1 MKQESAHNS
10 IWQTSDVMIII
21 TLVVGVIL
29 EYFVVDLGS
38 IPISLSF
45 RLGLGLGGLF
55 IFAGLVI
62 MLLAKKEFNKEG
74 QPSSPG
80 KPNTKIVN
88 TGIYKYSRNPLYVG
102 NITAMVGIGI
112 TFDIL
117 WFVILVIPLSVAIH
131 WVLIVPEE
139 HYLLLKFGEDYVQ
152 YLKKVRR
159 WL

>member
-38 IPISLSF
+38 IPFSLSF
-45 RLGLGLGGLF
+45 RLGLGGLF

-62 MLLAKKEFNKEG
+62 MFLAKKEFNKKG

-80 KPNTKIVN
+80 KPITNIVN

-102 NITAMVGIGI
+102 NIAAMVGIGI
-112 TFDIL
+112 TFNIL
-117 WFVILVIPLSVAIH
+117 WFVKLVIPLSVAIH
-131 WVLIVPEE
+131 WILIVPEE
-139 HYLLLKFGEDYVQ
+139 HYLLKKFGEDYEQ